1 MRRPA
6 PAAEPASPE
15 APLFAGSLP
24 GLGPARAR
32 SLVAAGIRDLDD
44 LLWWLPLRYEDRRHP
59 TPLSAV
65 QADQTVLV
73 RVRVLGIK
81 SRRARRRGMSV
92 TDALVSDG
100 TGNLHVVWFNQ
111 PWMDRSFPEGSE
123 IFLFG
128 RVVLFSTRAGM
139 RLQLDNPY
147 VEKVPAEGEESRDL
161 DRVVP
166 VYRRAGEVNSRILRR
181 LIERALERMPP
192 EESLPQELLS
202 SEELPPLEVA
212 LKTLHFPAEPPG
224 TGAGDRVIGPCR
236 RRLVFE
242 EFLGL
247 QCVLQEERSARA
259 SRRGVAIPPT
269 GEAGDLLRRVLP
281 FRLTGAQR
289 RAFREI
295 AADLA
300 SPAPMYRLLQGDVG
314 SGKTVVAF
322 LAMAWAA
329 QAGYQAAFMVPT
341 EILARQQARKLAEM
355 VAPAGLEVVLLTGAT
370 RAAERRKILA
380 ALATGERKLAVG
392 THSLFQ
398 DDVSFD
404 ALGLVVIDEQHRF
417 GVAQRARMVAK
428 GNSPNVLVMTATPI
442 PRSLALTLYGD
453 LDLSVLD
460 ELPPGRQPV
469 VTKIRGEEER
479 PRVEVF
485 LRKEMDAG
493 RQVFVVYPLVE
504 ESAESD
510 TQAAMQGFERLTQ
523 GPFRGYPAV
532 LLHGRMKGGEKERAV
547 EEVRS
552 GRARLL
558 VATTV
563 VEVGVDLPEASV
575 MVVEHADR
583 FGLAQLHQL
592 RGRVGRG
599 GEKGWCILMRSPG
612 TGRTTEERLQVLERT
627 RDGFEI
633 SEADLTLRG
642 PGDPGGLR
650 QWGGGG
656 LRVAS
661 PVRDLAVLERARRWA
676 KRLSQGEVAWVQGER
691 ERFDAWRVRWQQR
704 VGAWGRIG

>member
-6 PAAEPASPE
+6 PAAEPAPVE
-15 APLFAGSLP
+15 APAFQGSLP

-32 SLVAAGIRDLDD
+32 SLVAAGILDLDD

-59 TPLSAV
+59 APIV
-65 QADQTVLV
+65 GIQADQTVLV
-73 RVRVLGIK
+73 KARVLGIR

-123 IFLFG
+123 VFLYG
-128 RVVLFSTRAGM
+128 HVALFSTRAGL
-139 RLQLDNPY
+139 RLQLDNPC
-147 VEKVPAEGEESRDL
+147 VEKVPAEGVEARNL

-166 VYRRAGEVNSRILRR
+166 VYRRAGEVNSRTFRL
-181 LIERALERMPP
+181 LIERALDRAPVEDP
-192 EESLPQELLS
+192 LPAELLQA
-202 SEELPPLEVA
+202 EGLPA
-212 LKTLHFPAEPPG
+212 LDEALRTLHFPEEPPG
-224 TGAGDRVIGPCR
+224 NELDSPLGRCR

-247 QCVLQEERSARA
+247 QCVLQGERAARA
-259 SRRGVAIPPT
+259 SQRGVVIPPT
-269 GEAGDLLRRVLP
+269 GEAGELLRRVLP
-281 FRLTGAQR
+281 FRLTAAQR
-289 RAFREI
+289 GAFREI

-329 QAGYQAAFMVPT
+329 QAGHQAAFLVPT

-355 VAPAGLEVVLLTGAT
+355 VAPAGMEVVLLTAAT

-380 ALATGERKLAVG
+380 SLASGERKLAVG

-398 DDVSFD
+398 DDVRFD
-404 ALGLVVIDEQHRF
+404 SLGLVIIDEQHRF

-428 GNSPNVLVMTATPI
+428 GRSPNVLVMTATPI

-469 VTKIRGEEER
+469 VTKVRGEEDR
-479 PRVEVF
+479 PRVEAF

-504 ESAESD
+504 ESEESD
-510 TQAAMQGFERLTQ
+510 MQAALQAHERLTE

-532 LLHGRMKGGEKERAV
+532 LLHGRMKAAEKERAV
-547 EEVRS
+547 EAVRGGS
-552 GRARLL
+552 ARLL

-599 GEKGWCILMRSPG
+599 GQKGWCILMRSVG
-612 TGRTTEERLQVLERT
+612 ASESTTERLGVLERT

-633 SEADLTLRG
+633 AEADLTLRG

-661 PVRDLAVLERARRWA
+661 PVRDLKVLERARHWA
-676 KRLSQGEVAWVQGER
+676 KKLSQGEVAWAKGER
-691 ERFDAWRVRWQQR
+691 ERFEVWRERWQER
-704 VGAWGRIG
+704 VGSWGRIG